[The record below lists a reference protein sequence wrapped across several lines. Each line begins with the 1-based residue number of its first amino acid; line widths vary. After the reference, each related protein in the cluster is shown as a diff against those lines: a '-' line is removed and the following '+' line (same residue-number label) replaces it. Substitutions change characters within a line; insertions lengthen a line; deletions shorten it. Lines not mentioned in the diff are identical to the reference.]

1 MSSHFRIPDGSVPTR
16 LPEQQRQE
24 AFALPTEPSGLR
36 SHPTYR
42 RRKAS
47 LFDADPERPLKA
59 NRYSVSVKCYVGRG
73 SAGRA
78 AQLTRFPHVALIR
91 SMLPT

>member
-1 MSSHFRIPDGSVPTR
+1 MSSHFRIPDDSVPTR
-16 LPEQQRQE
+16 LPEQPRQE

-47 LFDADPERPLKA
+47 LFDADHEGLLKA
-59 NRYSVSVKCYVGRG
+59 NWYSVSVECYLDRG

-78 AQLTRFPHVALIR
+78 TQSTRFPQVALIR
-91 SMLPT
+91 SMPPT